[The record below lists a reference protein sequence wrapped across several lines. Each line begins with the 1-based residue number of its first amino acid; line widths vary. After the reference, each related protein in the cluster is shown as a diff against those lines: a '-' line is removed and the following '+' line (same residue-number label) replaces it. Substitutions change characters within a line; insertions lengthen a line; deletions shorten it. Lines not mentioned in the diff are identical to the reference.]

1 LELKAITGATGHPYC
16 YAYKDVPATEGQ
28 AWEAEIYAKL
38 TEVPGGGRASAQFKL
53 AFFNAKGDKLR
64 TYESAKLTKLGSD
77 YERLSTRGTAPKGT
91 ATVRMTAVVSLQG
104 ESGTVAAYF
113 DDARLSSG
121 ATVFES
127 GFESGAVR

>member
-1 LELKAITGATGHPYC
+1 
-16 YAYKDVPATEGQ
+16 
-28 AWEAEIYAKL
+28 
-38 TEVPGGGRASAQFKL
+38 
-53 AFFNAKGDKLR
+53 
-64 TYESAKLTKLGSD
+64 
-77 YERLSTRGTAPKGT
+77 
-91 ATVRMTAVVSLQG
+91 MTAVVSLQG

>member
-1 LELKAITGATGHPYC
+1 
-16 YAYKDVPATEGQ
+16 
-28 AWEAEIYAKL
+28 
-38 TEVPGGGRASAQFKL
+38 L

-77 YERLSTRGTAPKGT
+77 YERLRTRGTAPKGT

-127 GFESGAVR
+127 SFESGAVR